1 MRISEIGITKENG
14 RARLQARVHWE
25 DNARPDDTVF
35 FETTDAFAEDIV
47 ISADPFVAG
56 CLVPAVHLGEKRLA
70 VDGGLCPGLREG
82 LVTAMGILSHWSGGR
97 YRPLAIEAATSRE
110 NIPSSTARRAGLC
123 LSGGIDS
130 LAALRLNRLNYRKK
144 DPWYINDGLMVH
156 GFDIG
161 GVVARGAK
169 YPVFHR
175 AMAAMTA
182 VADDAGITLVPVY
195 TNVRHLCDER
205 DLWLT
210 YFFGAVLA
218 AAGHAL
224 RGRLRLLFI
233 ASSYD
238 IPNLHPCGSHPM
250 LDPEFSSQVLS
261 VRHRD
266 LALSRL
272 EKHRIVAE
280 WPAAFNNFRVCL
292 ANVPNLLNCGRC
304 EKCVRTMTELT
315 AIGKLQD
322 TRAFVEDSV
331 TPEHFEGFD
340 ITIRGRD
347 LFYRDLLAPLAAQG
361 RQDLVDTIQRKL
373 GDAYSHLTLL
383 PK

>member
-1 MRISEIGITKENG
+1 MRISDIGITTESG
-14 RARLQARVHWE
+14 RARLQARVQWE
-25 DNARPDDTVF
+25 DTARPDDVVF
-35 FETTDAFAEDIV
+35 FETTHAFAEDIAV
-47 ISADPFVAG
+47 TADPFVVG
-56 CLVPAVHLGEKRLA
+56 CLVPAVHLGEKRLT
-70 VDGGLCPGLREG
+70 VDGGMCPGLREG

-97 YRPLAIEAATSRE
+97 YRPLAIEAGSSRE
-110 NIPSSTARRAGLC
+110 DPWPSTAHNAGLC

-130 LAALRLNRLNYRKK
+130 LAALRVNRLNYRPE
-144 DPWYINDGLMVH
+144 DPWYIKDGLMVH

-161 GVVARGAK
+161 GVAARGAK
-169 YPVFHR
+169 YPVFDR

-224 RGRLRLLFI
+224 AGRLRLLFI

-238 IPNLHPCGSHPM
+238 IPHLHPCGSHPM
-250 LDPEFSSQVLS
+250 LDPEYSSQALL

-292 ANVPNLLNCGRC
+292 ANVPDRLNCGRC

-315 AIGKLQD
+315 AIGRLQD
-322 TRAFVEDSV
+322 TRAFVEDKV

-347 LFYRDLLAPLAAQG
+347 HFYRDLLGPLAAQG
-361 RQDLVDTIQRKL
+361 RQDLVGTIRSKL
-373 GDAYSHLTLL
+373 GDAG
-383 PK
+383 